1 MTTALAPEPPA
12 VATTRVDADELTVR
26 PLRHPWRWVS
36 AVVVL
41 VALVVFAHSI
51 VTNDKLDFAAIG
63 TYLFSPRILSGV
75 GLTIL
80 LTVVAMLV
88 STVLAVLLAAMRM
101 SGNPVMVAV
110 AAAYVWAFRGTPLL
124 VQVVLWGYLG
134 LLYERLGFGIPFTD
148 VLFWSVPTNL
158 LITPFIAGLLA
169 LTLNQAAYSAE
180 IVRSGMLSVDP
191 GQREA
196 AASLGMTP
204 VRTFRRILL
213 PQAMRVIIPPMGNEL
228 ISMLKNTSLLSVIAV
243 LELYT
248 VATQIS
254 AQNFKQVELLIVVSL
269 WYLLLT
275 SVLAV
280 PQLYLERHFGRGSA
294 RTPNAPR
301 RSKGAGATASGA
313 SADGASA
320 SDASASAA
328 TATATAT
335 GDTTPD
341 ATPIDDTTKESQR

>member
-1 MTTALAPEPPA
+1 MTIGLEPAAPA
-12 VATTRVDADELTVR
+12 VAASNVDADELTVR

-36 AVVVL
+36 AAVVL
-41 VALVVFAHSI
+41 AALVVVAHSI
-51 VTNDKLDFAAIG
+51 VTNEKLDFAAIG
-63 TYLFSPRILSGV
+63 SYVFSSRILSGA

-88 STVLAVLLAAMRM
+88 STVLAVVLAAMRM
-101 SGNPVMVAV
+101 SGNPVMIAIT
-110 AAAYVWAFRGTPLL
+110 AGYVWAFRGTPLL

-134 LLYERLGFGIPFTD
+134 LLYERLGIGVPFTG
-148 VLFWSVPTNL
+148 VMFWSIPTNL
-158 LITPFIAGLLA
+158 LITPFVAGLLA

-180 IVRSGMLSVDP
+180 IVRSGMLSVDA

-196 AASLGMTP
+196 ATSLGMTP
-204 VRTFRRILL
+204 VRTFRRIML

-280 PQLYLERHFGRGSA
+280 PQYYLERYFGRGSSGA
-294 RTPNAPR
+294 TDAPR
-301 RSKGAGATASGA
+301 RSKRTDAIDAPLSGPPGSAGDDRTE
-313 SADGASA
+313 
-320 SDASASAA
+320 
-328 TATATAT
+328 
-335 GDTTPD
+335 
-341 ATPIDDTTKESQR
+341 DTTKESQR